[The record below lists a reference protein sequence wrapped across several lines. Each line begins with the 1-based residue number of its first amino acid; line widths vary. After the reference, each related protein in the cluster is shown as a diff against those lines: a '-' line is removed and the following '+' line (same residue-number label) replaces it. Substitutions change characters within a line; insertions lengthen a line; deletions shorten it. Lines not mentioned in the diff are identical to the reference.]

1 MLAPTSRDAIS
12 EEDFIKTYTDT
23 AANLTLKEMQYGIL
37 TTLVNPTSAKVGYQV
52 VFKTSMFGDL
62 IRKMEM
68 SLIANENLWQIQW
81 ESGLILPELTGG
93 KKLALALTAPA
104 RGDIYDNDGDIIAAD
119 AEAVALGVVPDQIAD
134 DQIGNLA
141 GVLNLVTGIPTN
153 ILADTI
159 RTGGGFYVPI
169 GEISKPVYEN
179 RYTALN
185 SFSGLVINEYSARY
199 YDNGG
204 VAPQVI
210 GYMLS
215 ISPEQFEEYK
225 RNGYAGDEKVGAA
238 ASKNGANPT
247 LEANPPQIF
256 MWSTRMER
264 IPPWWA
270 KRILKQPVPFT
281 LPLIKICRYWCR
293 KL

>member
-1 MLAPTSRDAIS
+1 
-12 EEDFIKTYTDT
+12 
-23 AANLTLKEMQYGIL
+23 
-37 TTLVNPTSAKVGYQV
+37 
-52 VFKTSMFGDL
+52 
-62 IRKMEM
+62 
-68 SLIANENLWQIQW
+68 
-81 ESGLILPELTGG
+81 
-93 KKLALALTAPA
+93 
-104 RGDIYDNDGDIIAAD
+104 
-119 AEAVALGVVPDQIAD
+119 VVPDQIAE

-225 RNGYAGDEKVGAA
+225 RNGYAV
-238 ASKNGANPT
+238 
-247 LEANPPQIF
+247 
-256 MWSTRMER
+256 
-264 IPPWWA
+264 
-270 KRILKQPVPFT
+270 
-281 LPLIKICRYWCR
+281 
-293 KL
+293 